1 MQNNILQ
8 IKTQIPMEN
17 TYHTVGSN
25 LSSDLKLNE
34 FLLNHFDF
42 PDDNFDE
49 ILNFISGDEEM
60 VRMIF
65 DVPDIFLREGLTS
78 KPMLNFMGYC
88 DPGEVIL
95 EIQIFSQ
102 FDIDKTIEIDDSVLN
117 FCIHNYNVR
126 NDYVLMVVK

>member
-1 MQNNILQ
+1 MKNDILQ
-8 IKTQIPMEN
+8 VKLPMSGYELEN
-17 TYHTVGSN
+17 NFGNTFM
-25 LSSDLKLNE
+25 LKN

-49 ILNFISGDEEM
+49 ILNFISDDEEM

-65 DVPDIFLREGLTS
+65 DVPDIFLHEGLTS

-95 EIQIFSQ
+95 EIIVYSD
-102 FDIDKTIEIDDSVLN
+102 FDSDTSIQKRMFFLKYL
-117 FCIHNYNVR
+117 IHHYDVE